1 MSAVGYHIVFHMFIA
16 LFASIPK
23 VWILYNHSDMKSQ
36 LSLAC
41 LYVVILF
48 SFCCEIVKMDL
59 NDDANDRF
67 ITENI
72 FRENLDRSVDS
83 GTALNTVDMLFNIG
97 DKTFPEIELKM
108 LEFYQQ

>member
-1 MSAVGYHIVFHMFIA
+1 
-16 LFASIPK
+16 
-23 VWILYNHSDMKSQ
+23 MKSQ
-36 LSLAC
+36 LSPAC

-48 SFCCEIVKMDL
+48 IFCCEIVKMDL
-59 NDDANDRF
+59 NDDENDIF

-72 FRENLDRSVDS
+72 FRENLARSVDND
-83 GTALNTVDMLFNIG
+83 TAFNAVDMLFNIG